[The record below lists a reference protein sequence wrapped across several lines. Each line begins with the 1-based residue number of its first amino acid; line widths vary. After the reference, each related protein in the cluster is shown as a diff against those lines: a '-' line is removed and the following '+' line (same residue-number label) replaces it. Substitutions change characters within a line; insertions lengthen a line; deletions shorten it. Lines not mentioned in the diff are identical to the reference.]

1 MRPIIARVA
10 KRSSRAQ
17 PQARIGPRARPH
29 ARGGRIQRSIVTWM
43 ARRFIPLNRAA
54 SSWRSQLRVIT
65 PRGSAAMRN
74 FDRVMTASG
83 QNRSLR

>member
-1 MRPIIARVA
+1 MRPIIARAA

-17 PQARIGPRARPH
+17 PQARIVPRARPH

-54 SSWRSQLRVIT
+54 SSWRSQL
-65 PRGSAAMRN
+65 S
-74 FDRVMTASG
+74 VMQSQQTA
-83 QNRSLR
+83 